1 MPPKQSHYANLLA
14 TLDSAPVEAKEEE
27 VSTAELLRR
36 ERLEAKAVLEKAEA
50 KAARATV
57 KVEAF
62 AAAAA
67 CEAARLLLA
76 KLAAADAAKAAR
88 LRALE
93 EEHANVERQMKRFF
107 DVTDQ
112 RTGAVETTG
121 GLYFGDHLTL
131 GDDWLPDGYGE
142 LRYPSG
148 ETHYEGDWK
157 RGQRHGAGTLRW
169 DCGDKWEGTF
179 HRDAARGLG
188 VYKWAADEETGA
200 APFQPRLAIYHGETR
215 RAWVDDLVPGRR
227 LRLEAG
233 FLRSGEAPTGTIVGR
248 AALGTRAETAFDS
261 EGLVA
266 DGSSPRREPVA
277 AARNSDCKY
286 KVHLDGANKA
296 FVVDLATISF
306 DLLYEDCRHR
316 IEATQEAALNRY
328 APGETRSQ
336 PPNFYTPCQAPPAAK
351 RVEDSARKAF
361 RQRQGRAAFAADA
374 VANADALTDSLA
386 LRAAGKKQANSRR
399 AAFECRLRAAISE
412 ERGKRERAF
421 EEKRRGTFLPDLP
434 ADGAHARPRNA
445 QGPLK
450 NSLAITPTSNTIACR
465 L

>member
-200 APFQPRLAIYHGETR
+200 A
-215 RAWVDDLVPGRR
+215 
-227 LRLEAG
+227 
-233 FLRSGEAPTGTIVGR
+233 RSNGTIVGR

-434 ADGAHARPRNA
+434 A
-445 QGPLK
+445 
-450 NSLAITPTSNTIACR
+450 
-465 L
+465 